1 MALNSQRFKTTQRK
15 PVSLSAKS
23 LVRITSVWPEDAF
36 PLVIEPEID
45 NLNLAVWAGH
55 NREFVE
61 TLLLRQGAI
70 LFRGFKLDTVL
81 RFEEF
86 VKAISIELLDYRERS
101 SPRSE
106 ISKGVYTSTDHPAD
120 QFIHFHNEQSYTQSW
135 PMKLWFFCMQAATE
149 GGATPIAD
157 GRRVLKLLDAQT
169 RERFS
174 RKRVMY
180 VRNYGEGLGLSWQ
193 TAFQT
198 SNKLEV
204 ENYCRKA
211 SMDFTWKENDGL
223 RTRQVFDPIV
233 IHPRTNEAV
242 WFEHTAF
249 FHISSLEPVVREAI
263 LQEFAEEDLPF
274 NTYYGD
280 GSPIEASAL
289 DQIREAYRQT
299 ASRFLWQEQDVLL
312 IDNMLTSHGREPFVG
327 PRKIVVA
334 MTELFHKNESAEARR
349 NAG

>member
-1 MALNSQRFKTTQRK
+1 MQRK
-15 PVSLSAKS
+15 AVSVRAES
-23 LVRITSVWPEDAF
+23 LVRTTSLNADTF
-36 PLVIEPEID
+36 PLVIEPEIN

-55 NREFVE
+55 NREVVE
-61 TLLLRQGAI
+61 THLLTHGAI
-70 LFRGFKLDTVL
+70 LFRGFKLETVAH
-81 RFEEF
+81 FEEF
-86 VKAISIELLDYRERS
+86 VKAISTKLLEYRERS

-106 ISKGVYTSTDHPAD
+106 ITKGVYTSTDHPAD

-135 PMKLWFFCMQAATE
+135 PMKLWFFCVQAAQE
-149 GGATPIAD
+149 RGATPIAD

-174 RKRVMY
+174 QKRVMY
-180 VRNYGEGLGLSWQ
+180 MRNYGEGLGLSWQ
-193 TAFQT
+193 DAFQT

-204 ENYCRKA
+204 ENYCRK
-211 SMDFTWKENDGL
+211 SFIDFTWKANDGL

-233 IHPRTNEAV
+233 VHPRTREAV

-280 GSPIEASAL
+280 GSPIEAAAL
-289 DQIREAYRQT
+289 EQIRGAYQQT
-299 ASRFLWQEQDVLL
+299 AVRFPWQEQDVLL
-312 IDNMLTSHGREPFVG
+312 IDNVLTSHGREPFVG

-334 MTELFHKNESAEARR
+334 MTELFHKRAETDAT
-349 NAG
+349 

>member
-1 MALNSQRFKTTQRK
+1 MGLDFQSLKATQRK
-15 PVSLSAKS
+15 AVSVRPES
-23 LVRITSVWPEDAF
+23 LVRTTSLNAGDTF

-61 TLLLRQGAI
+61 THLLKHGAI
-70 LFRGFKLDTVL
+70 LFRRFKLETVTH
-81 RFEEF
+81 FEEF
-86 VKAISIELLDYRERS
+86 VKAISTELLEYRERS

-106 ISKGVYTSTDHPAD
+106 ITKGVYTSTDHPAD
-120 QFIHFHNEQSYTQSW
+120 QSIHFHNEQSYTQSW
-135 PMKLWFFCMQAATE
+135 PMKLWFFCVQAAQE
-149 GGATPIAD
+149 RGATPIAD

-174 RKRVMY
+174 QKRVMY
-180 VRNYGEGLGLSWQ
+180 MRNYGEGWGLSWQ
-193 TAFQT
+193 DAFQT
-198 SNKLEV
+198 SNKVEV

-211 SMDFTWKENDGL
+211 FIDFTWKANDGL

-233 IHPRTNEAV
+233 VHPRTREAV

-280 GSPIEASAL
+280 GSPIEPSAL
-289 DQIREAYRQT
+289 EQIREAYQQT
-299 ASRFLWQEQDVLL
+299 AVRFPWQEQDVLL
-312 IDNMLTSHGREPFVG
+312 IDNVLTSHGREPFVG

-334 MTELFHKNESAEARR
+334 MTELFHKRKC
-349 NAG
+349 

>member
-1 MALNSQRFKTTQRK
+1 MALEFQRFKPAQRK
-15 PVSLSAKS
+15 SVSISPES
-23 LVRITSVWPEDAF
+23 LVRVTSRWPDESF
-36 PLVIEPEID
+36 PLLIEPEIE

-70 LFRGFKLDTVL
+70 LFRGFRLETVEA
-81 RFEEF
+81 FQEF
-86 VKAISIELLDYRERS
+86 VKAISPELLEYRERS

-106 ISKGVYTSTDHPAD
+106 ITKGVYTSTDHPAD

-135 PMKLWFFCMQAATE
+135 PMKLWFFCMQAAKE
-149 GGATPIAD
+149 GGATPFAD
-157 GRRVLKLLDAQT
+157 GRRVLKLLDPHT
-169 RERFS
+169 RERFA

-180 VRNYGEGLGLSWQ
+180 VRNYGDGLGLSWQ

-204 ENYCRKA
+204 ENYCRKT
-211 SMDFTWKENDGL
+211 SMDLCWKPGDGL

-233 IHPRTNEAV
+233 AHPRTREEV

-249 FHISSLEPVVREAI
+249 FHISSLEPVVRDAI
-263 LQEFAEEDLPF
+263 LEEFAEEDLPF

-289 DQIREAYRQT
+289 DEIREAYRQT
-299 ASRFLWQEQDVLL
+299 AVRFPWQEQDVLL
-312 IDNMLTSHGREPFVG
+312 IDNVLTSHGREPFVG

-334 MTELFHKNESAEARR
+334 MTELFHKNNSAEARID
-349 NAG
+349 AS

>member
-1 MALNSQRFKTTQRK
+1 MALDFQSLRATQRK
-15 PVSLSAKS
+15 AVSVTPES
-23 LVRITSVWPEDAF
+23 LVRTTSLNADDTF

-61 TLLLRQGAI
+61 THLLTHGAV
-70 LFRGFKLDTVL
+70 LFRGFKLETVTH
-81 RFEEF
+81 FEEF
-86 VKAISIELLDYRERS
+86 VKAISIELLEYRERS

-106 ISKGVYTSTDHPAD
+106 ITKGVYTSTDHPAD

-135 PMKLWFFCMQAATE
+135 PMKLWFFCVQAAQE
-149 GGATPIAD
+149 RGATPIAD

-169 RERFS
+169 RERFTQ
-174 RKRVMY
+174 KQVMY

-193 TAFQT
+193 EAFQT

-211 SMDFTWKENDGL
+211 FMDFTWKANDGL

-233 IHPRTNEAV
+233 IHPRTSEAV

-249 FHISSLEPVVREAI
+249 FQVSSLEPVVREAI
-263 LQEFAEEDLPF
+263 LKEFAEEDLPF

-289 DQIREAYRQT
+289 EEIREAYRQT
-299 ASRFLWQEQDVLL
+299 AVRFSWREQDVLL
-312 IDNMLTSHGREPFVG
+312 IDNVLTSHGREPFVG
-327 PRKIVVA
+327 PREIVVA
-334 MTELFHKNESAEARR
+334 MTELFHKTNC
-349 NAG
+349 

>member
-1 MALNSQRFKTTQRK
+1 LALDFQRFKTTQRK
-15 PVSLSAKS
+15 PLSLSAKA
-23 LVRITSVWPEDAF
+23 LVRITSKWPDESL
-36 PLVIEPEID
+36 PLVIEPELD

-55 NREFVE
+55 NREFIE
-61 TLLLRQGAI
+61 TLLLREGAI

-86 VKAISIELLDYRERS
+86 VKAISTELLDYRERS

-135 PMKLWFFCMQAATE
+135 PMKLWFFCMQAARE

-211 SMDFTWKENDGL
+211 SMDYTWKAKGGL

-233 IHPRTNEAV
+233 VHPRTNEAV

-249 FHISSLEPVVREAI
+249 FHISSLEPVVREVI
-263 LQEFAEEDLPF
+263 LEEFAEEDLPF

-280 GSPIEASAL
+280 GSPIEPSAL
-289 DQIREAYRQT
+289 EQIHEAYRQT
-299 ASRFLWQEQDVLL
+299 ALRFSWQEHDVLL

-334 MTELFHKNESAEARR
+334 MTELFHKNENAEARR
-349 NAG
+349 NAS

>member
-1 MALNSQRFKTTQRK
+1 MDLNSQGFKARPRKFVSVTPESLVKTT
-15 PVSLSAKS
+15 SLR
-23 LVRITSVWPEDAF
+23 LGETL
-36 PLVIEPEID
+36 PLVVEPEVD

-61 TLLLRQGAI
+61 TKLLTHGAI
-70 LFRGFKLDTVL
+70 LFRGFRVETVA

-86 VKAISIELLDYRERS
+86 VRAVSTELLEYGERS

-120 QFIHFHNEQSYTQSW
+120 QSIHFHNEQSYTQNW
-135 PMKLWFFCMQAATE
+135 PMKLWFFCVQAASD
-149 GGATPIAD
+149 GGATLIAD

-180 VRNYGEGLGLSWQ
+180 MRNYGDGLGLSWQ

-198 SNKLEV
+198 TNKLEV
-204 ENYCRKA
+204 ENYCRGA
-211 SMDFTWKENDGL
+211 LIDFTWKEGDGL
-223 RTRQVFDPIV
+223 RTRQIFDPIV
-233 IHPRTNEAV
+233 THPGTGESV

-249 FHISSLEPVVREAI
+249 FHVSSLEPAVRDAI
-263 LQEFAEEDLPF
+263 LAEFAEEDLPF

-280 GSPIEASAL
+280 GSPIEASEL
-289 DQIREAYRQT
+289 KQIREAYRQT
-299 ASRFLWQEQDVLL
+299 AVRFPWQEQDVLL
-312 IDNMLTSHGREPFVG
+312 IDNVLTSHGREPFLG

-334 MTELFHKNESAEARR
+334 MTELFHKRERGGEKDAS
-349 NAG
+349 

>member
-1 MALNSQRFKTTQRK
+1 M
-15 PVSLSAKS
+15 
-23 LVRITSVWPEDAF
+23 
-36 PLVIEPEID
+36 VIEPEID
-45 NLNLAVWAGH
+45 NLNLAVWARH
-55 NREFVE
+55 NREFLE

-70 LFRGFKLDTVL
+70 LFRGFKLDSAH

-86 VKAISIELLDYRERS
+86 VKAISPELLDYRERS

-120 QFIHFHNEQSYTQSW
+120 QFIHFHNEQSYAQCW
-135 PMKLWFFCMQAATE
+135 PMKLWFFCMQAAAE

-157 GRRVLKLLDAQT
+157 GRHVLKLLDAQT
-169 RERFS
+169 KERFS

-180 VRNYGEGLGLSWQ
+180 VRNYGAGLGLSWQ

-198 SNKLEV
+198 SNKHEV
-204 ENYCRKA
+204 ESYCRKA
-211 SMDFTWKENDGL
+211 LIDFRWKENDGL

-233 IHPRTNEAV
+233 VHPRTNEAV
-242 WFEHTAF
+242 WFEHAAF
-249 FHISSLEPVVREAI
+249 FHTSSLEPALREAI
-263 LQEFAEEDLPF
+263 LEEFAEEDLPF

-280 GSPIEASAL
+280 GSPIKDSAL
-289 DQIREAYRQT
+289 EQIREAYRQT
-299 ASRFLWQEQDVLL
+299 AIRFAWQEQDVLL
-312 IDNMLTSHGREPFVG
+312 IDNVLTSHGREPFLG

-334 MTELFHKNESAEARR
+334 MTELFHKNDGAEARR

>member
-1 MALNSQRFKTTQRK
+1 MASEFQSLRATQRK
-15 PVSLSAKS
+15 AVTVRPQS
-23 LVRITSVWPEDAF
+23 LVRTSSLTAGDTF

-45 NLNLAVWAGH
+45 NVNLAVWAEH

-61 TLLLRQGAI
+61 THLLKHGAI
-70 LFRGFKLDTVL
+70 LFRGFKLETVAH
-81 RFEEF
+81 FEEF
-86 VKAISIELLDYRERS
+86 VKAISTELLEYRERS

-106 ISKGVYTSTDHPAD
+106 ITPGVYTSTDHPAD

-135 PMKLWFFCMQAATE
+135 PMKLWFFCVQPAQE
-149 GGATPIAD
+149 RGATPIAD

-174 RKRVMY
+174 QKRVMY
-180 VRNYGEGLGLSWQ
+180 MRNYGEGLGLSWQ
-193 TAFQT
+193 EAFQT

-204 ENYCRKA
+204 ENHCRKA
-211 SMDFTWKENDGL
+211 FMDFTWKANDGL

-233 IHPRTNEAV
+233 VHPRTREAV

-249 FHISSLEPVVREAI
+249 FHVSSLEPVVRAAI
-263 LQEFAEEDLPF
+263 LKEFAEEDLPF

-289 DQIREAYRQT
+289 EQIRDAYRQT
-299 ASRFLWQEQDVLL
+299 AVRFSWREQDVLL
-312 IDNMLTSHGREPFVG
+312 IDNVLTSHGREPFVG

-334 MTELFHKNESAEARR
+334 MTELFHKESAEGGRDAS
-349 NAG
+349 

>member
-1 MALNSQRFKTTQRK
+1 LVLDSQRFKAGQRK
-15 PVSLSAKS
+15 SVSVTPES
-23 LVRITSVWPEDAF
+23 LVKTTSLRPGETF
-36 PLVIEPEID
+36 PLVIEPELG

-61 TLLLRQGAI
+61 TELLTHGAI
-70 LFRGFKLDTVL
+70 LFRGFKMETVG

-86 VKAISIELLDYRERS
+86 ARAVSTELLDYRERS

-106 ISKGVYTSTDHPAD
+106 ISKGVYTSTDYPPD
-120 QFIHFHNEQSYTQSW
+120 QSIHFHNEQSYTQSW
-135 PMKLWFFCMQAATE
+135 PMKLWFFCVQAATE

-169 RERFS
+169 RERFL
-174 RKRVMY
+174 RKQVMY
-180 VRNYGEGLGLSWQ
+180 VRNYGDGLGLSWQ

-204 ENYCRKA
+204 ENYCRTA
-211 SMDFTWKENDGL
+211 LMDFTWKKGDGL

-233 IHPRTNEAV
+233 SHPRTGEAV

-249 FHISSLEPVVREAI
+249 FHVSSLEPGLREAF
-263 LQEFAEEDLPF
+263 LEEFAEEDLPF

-280 GSPIEASAL
+280 GSQIEASAL
-289 DQIREAYRQT
+289 EQIRETYRQT
-299 ASRFLWQEQDVLL
+299 AVRFAWQEQDVLL
-312 IDNMLTSHGREPFVG
+312 IDNVLTSHGREPFVG

-334 MTELFHKNESAEARR
+334 MTELFHKRESAEVKRVAS
-349 NAG
+349 

>member
-1 MALNSQRFKTTQRK
+1 MALDFQRFKTAQRK
-15 PVSLSAKS
+15 SVSLTPES
-23 LVRITSVWPEDAF
+23 LVKITSLRPDETF
-36 PLVIEPEID
+36 PLVIEPEIE

-61 TLLLRQGAI
+61 THLLRHGAI
-70 LFRGFKLDTVL
+70 LFRGFKLETVTQ
-81 RFEEF
+81 FEEF
-86 VKAISIELLDYRERS
+86 VRAISTELLDYRERS

-149 GGATPIAD
+149 RGATPIAD

-211 SMDFTWKENDGL
+211 SMDFTWKDGDRL
-223 RTRQVFDPIV
+223 RTRQVFEPIV
-233 IHPRTNEAV
+233 VHPRTHEAV

-263 LQEFAEEDLPF
+263 LAEFAEEDLPF

-280 GSPIEASAL
+280 GSPIEAAAL
-289 DQIREAYRQT
+289 DQIREAYQQT
-299 ASRFLWQEQDVLL
+299 AVRFPWQEQDVLL
-312 IDNMLTSHGREPFVG
+312 IDNVLTSHGREPFVG

-349 NAG
+349 NAS

>member
-1 MALNSQRFKTTQRK
+1 MAADFQRFKTAARK
-15 PVSLSAKS
+15 SVSVTPES
-23 LVRITSVWPEDAF
+23 LVRITALTPGETF
-36 PLVIEPEID
+36 PLVIEPEVS

-55 NREFVE
+55 HRDFVE
-61 TLLLRQGAI
+61 THLLRHGAI
-70 LFRGFKLDTVL
+70 LFRGFKLETVA

-86 VKAISIELLDYRERS
+86 VKAISTELLEYRERS

-106 ISKGVYTSTDHPAD
+106 IIKGVYTSTDHPAD

-135 PMKLWFFCMQAATE
+135 PMKLWFFCVQPAKE
-149 GGATPIAD
+149 RGATPIAD
-157 GRRVLKLLDAQT
+157 GRRVLKLLNSQT
-169 RERFS
+169 RERFL

-211 SMDFTWKENDGL
+211 SMEFTWKKGDGL
-223 RTRQVFDPIV
+223 RTRQVFDSILV
-233 IHPRTNEAV
+233 HPRTNEAV

-263 LQEFAEEDLPF
+263 LEEFAEEDLPF

-280 GSPIEASAL
+280 GSPIEPSAL
-289 DQIREAYRQT
+289 EEIRESYRQ
-299 ASRFLWQEQDVLL
+299 AAVRFPWQEQDVLL
-312 IDNMLTSHGREPFVG
+312 TDNVLTSHGREPFVG

-334 MTELFHKNESAEARR
+334 MTELFHKKESAEAGR
-349 NAG
+349 NAS

>member
-1 MALNSQRFKTTQRK
+1 MALEFQRFKAAPRK
-15 PVSLSAKS
+15 AVSVTPES
-23 LVRITSVWPEDAF
+23 LVRITSLGGGETF

-45 NLNLAVWAGH
+45 NLNLANWAGP
-55 NREFVE
+55 NRELVE
-61 TLLLRQGAI
+61 THLLKHGAI
-70 LFRGFKLDTVL
+70 LFRGFKLPTVAH
-81 RFEEF
+81 FEDF
-86 VKAISIELLDYRERS
+86 VKAISTTLLDYRERS

-135 PMKLWFFCMQAATE
+135 PMKLWFFCVQPATE

-157 GRRVLKLLDAQT
+157 GRRVLQLLDAQT

-198 SNKLEV
+198 ANKLEV

-211 SMDFTWKENDGL
+211 AMDCTWKENDGL
-223 RTRQVFDPIV
+223 RTRQVFDPLV
-233 IHPRTNEAV
+233 VHPRTNEAV

-249 FHISSLEPVVREAI
+249 FHVSSLDPAVRAALLE
-263 LQEFAEEDLPF
+263 EFAEEDLPF

-280 GSPIEASAL
+280 GSPIEPAAL
-289 DQIREAYRQT
+289 EQVRDAYRQT
-299 ASRFLWQEQDVLL
+299 AVSFPWQEQDVLL
-312 IDNMLTSHGREPFVG
+312 IDNVLTSHGREPFAG

-334 MTELFHKNESAEARR
+334 MTELFHKQVSE
-349 NAG
+349 